1 MKNIKLYFE
10 LMRFHKPIGIFLLLW
25 PTWWALWIAAHGF
38 PSINNFIIF
47 TLGVIIMRAAGCVIN
62 DIADRKLD
70 LKVARTQTRPITSGK
85 ISTKNALILFF
96 LLCAIAFILVLL
108 TNRLTITLSF
118 FALLT
123 AMIYPFM
130 KRYTHWPQLI
140 LGIAFSFSIPMAFAA
155 QINAVPIIAVLLM
168 LANIAWTIAYDT
180 QYAMV
185 DRDDD
190 LKIGI
195 KSTAILFGK
204 WDRLI
209 IGLFQLIT
217 IALLC
222 VAGLMMRFSFIYFSG
237 VLIGLFLF
245 IYQQKLIA
253 ARDPALCF
261 RAFLNNHW
269 VGMVVFAGLFW
280 ETIKLP

>member
-1 MKNIKLYFE
+1 MMKKIIAPYFE

-25 PTWWALWIAAHGF
+25 PTWWALWIAARGF
-38 PSINNFIIF
+38 PSIRNFVIF

-62 DIADRKLD
+62 DFADRKLD
-70 LKVARTQTRPITSGK
+70 LHVLRTQTRPITSGR
-85 ISTKNALILFF
+85 ISPKNAIILFF
-96 LLCAIAFILVLL
+96 SLCSIAFILVLF
-108 TNRLTITLSF
+108 TNLLTIILSF

-130 KRYTHWPQLI
+130 KRHTHWPQLI

-155 QINAVPIIAVLLM
+155 QTNTVPIIAIILM
-168 LANIAWTIAYDT
+168 LANIAWTMAYDT

-185 DRDDD
+185 DREDD

-204 WDRLI
+204 HDRLM
-209 IGLFQLIT
+209 IGLFQLMT
-217 IALLC
+217 IILLC
-222 VAGLMMRFSFIYFSG
+222 ITGLMMQFSFIYFIG
-237 VLIGLFLF
+237 ILFGLFLF

-253 ARDPALCF
+253 ARKSTDCF

-269 VGMVVFAGLFW
+269 VGMAVFAGLFW
-280 ETIKLP
+280 GNN